1 MASSHLSLHYHI
13 IFGTKD
19 RIPFIHD
26 SWISRLHEYIGGTVR
41 GLDGI
46 PQAVG
51 GVADHVHLLVG
62 LKATH
67 CLSDFVRDLKKSST
81 SWVRDEIP
89 RSEKFSW
96 QNGYAAFSVSA
107 SSRDTVKQYIS
118 NQAEHHRVRSFRE
131 EYILMLEKAG
141 VAYDVRYLD

>member
-67 CLSDFVRDLKKSST
+67 CLSDFVRDLKNLRPLGCAMRFQGARNSRGKM
-81 SWVRDEIP
+81 VMLH
-89 RSEKFSW
+89 
-96 QNGYAAFSVSA
+96 SA
-107 SSRDTVKQYIS
+107 
-118 NQAEHHRVRSFRE
+118 
-131 EYILMLEKAG
+131 
-141 VAYDVRYLD
+141 